1 MAFKMQQGR
10 SSGIGF
16 FGIRISGISFI
27 GIFGLLGLLE
37 AESFS
42 FRTPSKINSTSIIK
56 TVTGVSEQQCL
67 HKCRRAPGCKNSAY
81 EKDDGHKK
89 SKCHFLKEG
98 ATAEG
103 PNEEES
109 NTANFLHLEVPF
121 PGKYVSVDIY
131 LLLLFLFYSKVA
143 YHTH

>member
-16 FGIRISGISFI
+16 FGIRISGIGFI

-42 FRTPSKINSTSIIK
+42 FRTPSTINSTSIIK
-56 TVTGVSEQQCL
+56 TITGVSEQQCL
-67 HKCRRAPGCKNSAY
+67 HKCRRASGCKNSAY

-89 SKCHFLKEG
+89 SKCHFLKDR
-98 ATAEG
+98 ATTKDS
-103 PNEEES
+103 NEEEG
-109 NTANFLHLEVPF
+109 NNANFLHSEVPF
-121 PGKYVSVDIY
+121 PGKYVY
-131 LLLLFLFYSKVA
+131 LL
-143 YHTH
+143 